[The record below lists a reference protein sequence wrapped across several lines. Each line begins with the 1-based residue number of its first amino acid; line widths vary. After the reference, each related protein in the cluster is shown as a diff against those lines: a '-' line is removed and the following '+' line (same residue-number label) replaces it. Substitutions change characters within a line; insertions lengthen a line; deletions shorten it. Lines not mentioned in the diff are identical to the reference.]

1 MIERMPASPLLRM
14 AGVQV
19 RYGDAEPL
27 FPSLSLQ
34 VGPGEIVA
42 LQGRSGSGKS
52 TTLSVAMGM
61 LPPSSGSVSWQG
73 TDLYALTDDERAR
86 IRREHFGVVLQDG
99 GLLQGLTALENVL
112 VPVLNRRATRAD
124 RQRARDA
131 LAMVGLSA
139 RADHSPQNLSG
150 GEGQRVA
157 VARALFSD
165 PKLLFVDEPTA
176 SLDRRNADDIIGL
189 LVEVARDGRGVL
201 LASHDPAVIA
211 VADRFHEIEAAIAQA
226 SPKSLAPR

>member
-1 MIERMPASPLLRM
+1 
-14 AGVQV
+14 
-19 RYGDAEPL
+19 
-27 FPSLSLQ
+27 
-34 VGPGEIVA
+34 
-42 LQGRSGSGKS
+42 
-52 TTLSVAMGM
+52 M

-211 VADRFHEIEAAIAQA
+211 VADRFHEIEVAIAQA